1 MKIFRDLSEIH
12 MTGKS
17 SVTVGTFDGLHLG
30 HQRILAKLEEIAARD
45 YLNKTVVTFDP
56 HPKKV
61 VGKNPKKAIRILT
74 TTAEKIHLLKE
85 AGIDQLVII
94 PFTKEFAALSS
105 EAFVKTILIGK
116 LLVKEMVI
124 GYDHHFGHN
133 REGGVVKLETLGREL
148 GFSVREVLPVEIGG
162 EVVSSTAIRNSLTAG
177 DVEKGAQ
184 FMGRLYTI
192 SGTVVKGK
200 GRGKEIGFPTANIA
214 PDDPDKLIP
223 AKGVYAV
230 DVLIDQSKYRGMM
243 NIGRRPTFDFDPLTL
258 EVHLFNFYADLYEK
272 ALSIRFKK
280 FIRPEKKF
288 TGIEELRAQL
298 ANDKIKC
305 EQI

>member
-1 MKIFRDLSEIH
+1 
-12 MTGKS
+12 
-17 SVTVGTFDGLHLG
+17 
-30 HQRILAKLEEIAARD
+30 
-45 YLNKTVVTFDP
+45 
-56 HPKKV
+56 
-61 VGKNPKKAIRILT
+61 
-74 TTAEKIHLLKE
+74 
-85 AGIDQLVII
+85 
-94 PFTKEFAALSS
+94 
-105 EAFVKTILIGK
+105 
-116 LLVKEMVI
+116 
-124 GYDHHFGHN
+124 
-133 REGGVVKLETLGREL
+133 
-148 GFSVREVLPVEIGG
+148 
-162 EVVSSTAIRNSLTAG
+162 
-177 DVEKGAQ
+177 
-184 FMGRLYTI
+184 
-192 SGTVVKGK
+192 
-200 GRGKEIGFPTANIA
+200 
-214 PDDPDKLIP
+214 P